1 MDNHYDIVIIGGGP
15 NGLGIACYLAKCGM
29 SVCVCE
35 DRMELG
41 GGAENAE
48 PMPGFRIDP
57 HATYMYGAAA
67 PGFEQLE
74 LHKYGF
80 RMNYCKYQ
88 GGSISSDGKAFKL
101 SSHEMEKSIEYLKR
115 YSEKDAQLYTLFAR
129 TLYDNDLV
137 ILRSVYCTPPPP

>member
-1 MDNHYDIVIIGGGP
+1 MDRKKGTLFLIITAILSAMSGCGDLAMIPYDIVVVGGGP

-57 HATYMYGAAA
+57 QPQY
-67 PGFEQLE
+67 
-74 LHKYGF
+74 
-80 RMNYCKYQ
+80 
-88 GGSISSDGKAFKL
+88 
-101 SSHEMEKSIEYLKR
+101 
-115 YSEKDAQLYTLFAR
+115 
-129 TLYDNDLV
+129 
-137 ILRSVYCTPPPP
+137 